1 MADPFSLSLMAA
13 ATVATVG
20 AGIYSAV
27 AADTEAKY
35 DASVQQ
41 GNADRAENNAAQ
53 LTAENARR
61 AVEFRENFFDYSKEQ
76 AVRRRKSGVEAESG
90 SALLTALEAGR
101 EADEELERRRYNA
114 AQGRRDIEDRAA
126 GFRADAINIRMGGRA
141 KRTAGYIQAGTSLLQ
156 GAERISRYA

>member
-1 MADPFSLSLMAA
+1 MMLMAA
-13 ATVATVG
+13 STALAVG
-20 AGIYSAV
+20 GAIYSAN
-27 AADTEAKY
+27 AANTQAKY

-61 AVEFRENFFDYSKEQ
+61 AVEFREDYSDFAKSQEV
-76 AVRRRKSGVEAESG
+76 VRSKSGVYAYSG
-90 SALLTALEAGR
+90 TPLQVALQSGR

-141 KRTAGYIQAGTSLLQ
+141 RRTAGYIQAGTSLLQ
-156 GAERISRYA
+156 GLERYDRYA